1 MIRKNLDLTRVGTTI
16 DTCAEL
22 GIYTRGYFMLG
33 FPTETREEL
42 EATVDYAVRSRLHAA
57 FFFVVVPFKGTPL
70 YETCAEEL
78 ERRGYRHEDHDYFRG
93 PMNLSAV
100 PDEVL
105 FSIQKWAYVRMAARP
120 SRLYR
125 VFRDFPNRSFVWPAV
140 KTGIE
145 LFRGAGKGF
154 KSGRP
159 DEIPGAMRR
168 SRKR

>member
-1 MIRKNLDLTRVGTTI
+1 
-16 DTCAEL
+16 
-22 GIYTRGYFMLG
+22 
-33 FPTETREEL
+33 PTETREEL

-57 FFFVVVPFKGTPL
+57 FFFVVVPFKGTAL
-70 YETCAEEL
+70 YEAYAEEL
-78 ERRGYRHEDHDYFRG
+78 ECRGYRHEDHDYFRG

-100 PDEVL
+100 PDDVL
-105 FSIQKWAYVRMAARP
+105 FAIQKWAYVRMATRP

-125 VFRDFPNRSFVWPAV
+125 VLRDFPNRRFVWPAI

-145 LFRGAGKGF
+145 LFRGAGKGS

-168 SRKR
+168 SRKS